1 VALRR
6 LRNGNGLSTT
16 DVARAVRMSQSKISR
31 MENAEI
37 GCYLDDLG
45 TLFDFYRVPEPRRD
59 ELLAW
64 ARRAEER
71 GQVQPVNPL
80 LPVDWRAWL
89 DFEDEATSV
98 RGYQPLMI
106 PGLLQTPEY
115 ASAVIR
121 ATAPGLADHQVDEM
135 VASRMARQGRLSRS
149 RPVRLDA
156 IIEEDVLFRPFGQ
169 AGALYRQLRHLV
181 DSASRRTITV
191 RLIRR
196 DVELHAGLTG
206 SFVIL
211 DYDDEPSLVLLENKV
226 ASQFLDDEAQVAA
239 YVESWAALAEL
250 ACSEDESADLINDMI
265 SSMG

>member
-1 VALRR
+1 VTLRR

-16 DVARAVRMSQSKISR
+16 EVARAVGMSQSKISR

-37 GCYLDDLG
+37 GCYLDDLV
-45 TLFDFYRVPEPRRD
+45 TLFDFYRVPEPRRV

-71 GQVQPVNPL
+71 GRVQSVNPL
-80 LPVDWRAWL
+80 LPADWRAWL
-89 DFEDEATSV
+89 DFEDEASAV
-98 RGYQPLMI
+98 HSYQPLMI
-106 PGLLQTPEY
+106 PGLLQTAEY
-115 ASAVIR
+115 ANAVIR
-121 ATAPGLADHQVDEM
+121 ATTPSLADHQVDEM

-149 RPVRLDA
+149 RPVRLEA
-156 IIEEDVLFRPFGQ
+156 IVEEDVLFRPFGD
-169 AGALYRQLRHLV
+169 AGASYRQLRHLV
-181 DSASRRTITV
+181 DSASRPNITV

-226 ASQFLDDEAQVAA
+226 ASQFLDDEPQVAA
-239 YVESWAALAEL
+239 YVESWAVLTEL
-250 ACSEDESADLINDMI
+250 ACSEDESADLINDVI
-265 SSMG
+265 GSMS